1 MDNPGK
7 RSALLICR
15 LFIGSVFVAASVH
28 KIIDPADFAISVRN
42 YMILPP
48 GWSNFVALTL
58 PWVELFSG
66 TLLIVGIQTKPAALL
81 TTAMLGIFLAAVI
94 YAYSI
99 GLDIECGCFTSS
111 SSAEGRVGVYH
122 IARDGVLLAISA
134 MVLCFDTGGESLLNL
149 IFGKVG

>member
-1 MDNPGK
+1 MDNPRK
-7 RSALLICR
+7 RLALLICR
-15 LFIGSVFVAASVH
+15 LFIGAVFVAASVH
-28 KIIDPADFAISVRN
+28 KIIDPGDFAISVRN

-48 GWSNFVALTL
+48 ALSNFAALTL

-66 TLLIVGIQTKPAALL
+66 ILLIVGIQTKPAALL

-122 IARDGVLLAISA
+122 IVRDGVLLAISA
-134 MVLCFDTGGESLLNL
+134 MVLRFDSEGKSLLNL